1 MRHFTADQTTALL
14 PWRALAEALLRAAA
28 GRRAGTVSAPERMVF
43 PLAGEDLLLLMPAS
57 DAAHACVKLVSV
69 NHGNPAR
76 ALPRVQGEVVLMDR
90 ASGERLALF
99 DGVALTARRTAGVS
113 LAAALQLGARPGG
126 RLLIVGAGVQ
136 ALAHAQA
143 FAEVLAPSE
152 LVIAARRPASATALV
167 AQLAAQGIAA
177 RALAT
182 DAAAADPARALSPDS
197 AAHAAPEESRGDA
210 PPPAVGALSQAV
222 AQADWIVTATTSR
235 HAVIADTVRPGALVF
250 AVGAFT
256 PQMCELPASLVRRA
270 TVWVDTRE
278 GARHEAGDLLQAGV
292 DLDGV
297 RQLGDD
303 APGAA
308 LAPPGAA
315 PDPRPVVF
323 KSVGS
328 AVWDLAAAVLAWQQW
343 TPTPPGAAH

>member
-1 MRHFTADQTTALL
+1 MRHFNADQTTALL

-28 GRRAGTVSAPERMVF
+28 GRRAGTVRAPERMVF
-43 PLAGEDLLLLMPAS
+43 PLAGDDLLLLMPAS
-57 DAAHACVKLVSV
+57 DAVHACVKLVSV
-69 NHGNPAR
+69 NHANPSR

-90 ASGERLALF
+90 ASGQRRALF

-113 LAAALQLGARPGG
+113 LAAALHLGARPGG
-126 RLLIVGAGVQ
+126 RLVIVGAGVQ

-143 FAEVLAPSE
+143 FAEVLAPSD
-152 LVIAARRPASATALV
+152 LLIAARRAASAQALV

-182 DAAAADPARALSPDS
+182 DEAAPDPSPGTAPPSAEDALS
-197 AAHAAPEESRGDA
+197 R
-210 PPPAVGALSQAV
+210 AV

-235 HAVIADTVRPGALVF
+235 QAVIADTVRPDALVF

-270 TVWVDTRE
+270 TVWVDTRD
-278 GARHEAGDLLQAGV
+278 GARHEAGDLLQAGIDIDRV
-292 DLDGV
+292 Q
-297 RQLGDD
+297 QLGDD
-303 APGAA
+303 APGAT
-308 LAPPGAA
+308 PPQPHAVPG
-315 PDPRPVVF
+315 PRPVVF

-328 AVWDLAAAVLAWQQW
+328 AVWDLAAAALAWQHASS
-343 TPTPPGAAH
+343 PTPSPDR